1 VERACGGQ
9 PELRQK
15 LLTLLAQGP
24 GDPGAEG
31 AAESRPRDLGLTVP
45 GYVLLDR
52 LASGASSV
60 VYRAEQSAPRRE
72 VAIKLLSAESLGEQ
86 ALLRFQ
92 REAEILAALQHPGI
106 AQVLASGFTTG
117 GRESLPWIAMEL
129 VRGVEI
135 ETYVA
140 RAHPTPREVV
150 GLMVHVCDAVAHA
163 HARGIVHRD
172 LKSSNIMVD
181 ESGRVRVLD
190 FGVARLLRGAAETQI
205 ERTRTGAMVG
215 SLAAMAPEQ
224 ARGDN
229 GRVDARSDVYSLGV
243 LLFDLLAGRP
253 PLDLRELDVMAA
265 VHSICEDEPL
275 RLSRLRPDVSRDLDA
290 VLVKCLEKSR
300 SRRYRDAADL
310 AQDLRDFL
318 GGRTVRARPPT
329 LAYRARKFVA
339 RHRALSYSMA
349 SILLA
354 LGAGLA
360 LAVRG
365 LRAERSQRERTSE
378 TLDFFAG
385 KFLSLSNQLGF
396 GQDQRAD
403 LEAVLGR
410 IQLQLEIDP
419 GNRALRAAL
428 VETLYELASLDQI
441 RGDYARQRVRI
452 LAASRVTDDLLAQRS
467 DDLPLWSRRSQ
478 LEAKLGEALRDLGDL
493 DGRDRHFARALE
505 IDRWL
510 VRGHPEDLEVAE
522 DLGWSLARVASA
534 AGDRGDRLT
543 EEALHRERLEDARR
557 LWALAPD
564 NWKLTFGLSHAH
576 YYVAAVERRAGRL
589 VEAVEHAEQNV
600 RYAHLAFE
608 QDPARRAL
616 ASWLTD
622 SLRVTASLLAEAGN
636 LEAAARSA
644 DEALL
649 VAEAVV
655 LGDPAREDHIASLH
669 LAAEDFA
676 RYTIQLGQLGWRD
689 AALRASAALR
699 RLAPVVE
706 RVAGRARSDRLQS
719 SAGQI
724 EALCAAR

>member
-1 VERACGGQ
+1 MTDE
-9 PELRQK
+9 
-15 LLTLLAQGP
+15 LLTQ
-24 GDPGAEG
+24 
-31 AAESRPRDLGLTVP
+31 RP
-45 GYVLLDR
+45 
-52 LASGASSV
+52 
-60 VYRAEQSAPRRE
+60 
-72 VAIKLLSAESLGEQ
+72 
-86 ALLRFQ
+86 
-92 REAEILAALQHPGI
+92 
-106 AQVLASGFTTG
+106 
-117 GRESLPWIAMEL
+117 
-129 VRGVEI
+129 
-135 ETYVA
+135 
-140 RAHPTPREVV
+140 
-150 GLMVHVCDAVAHA
+150 
-163 HARGIVHRD
+163 
-172 LKSSNIMVD
+172 N
-181 ESGRVRVLD
+181 
-190 FGVARLLRGAAETQI
+190 
-205 ERTRTGAMVG
+205 
-215 SLAAMAPEQ
+215 
-224 ARGDN
+224 
-229 GRVDARSDVYSLGV
+229 
-243 LLFDLLAGRP
+243 
-253 PLDLRELDVMAA
+253 
-265 VHSICEDEPL
+265 
-275 RLSRLRPDVSRDLDA
+275 
-290 VLVKCLEKSR
+290 
-300 SRRYRDAADL
+300 
-310 AQDLRDFL
+310 
-318 GGRTVRARPPT
+318 
-329 LAYRARKFVA
+329 
-339 RHRALSYSMA
+339 
-349 SILLA
+349 
-354 LGAGLA
+354 
-360 LAVRG
+360 
-365 LRAERSQRERTSE
+365 
-378 TLDFFAG
+378 
-385 KFLSLSNQLGF
+385 
-396 GQDQRAD
+396 
-403 LEAVLGR
+403 
-410 IQLQLEIDP
+410 
-419 GNRALRAAL
+419 
-428 VETLYELASLDQI
+428 
-441 RGDYARQRVRI
+441 
-452 LAASRVTDDLLAQRS
+452 
-467 DDLPLWSRRSQ
+467 DLPLWSRRSQ

-543 EEALHRERLEDARR
+543 EESLHRERLEDARR

>member
-1 VERACGGQ
+1 M
-9 PELRQK
+9 
-15 LLTLLAQGP
+15 
-24 GDPGAEG
+24 
-31 AAESRPRDLGLTVP
+31 TVP

-60 VYRAEQSAPRRE
+60 VYRAEQGAPRRE
-72 VAIKLLSAESLGEQ
+72 VAIKLLRAESLGEQ

-135 ETYVA
+135 ETHVA
-140 RAHPTPREVV
+140 RVHPTPREVV

-265 VHSICEDEPL
+265 VRSICEDEPL
-275 RLSRLRPDVSRDLDA
+275 RLSRLRPDLPRDLDA

-365 LRAERSQRERTSE
+365 LRAERIQRERTSE

-452 LAASRVTDDLLAQRS
+452 LAASRVTDELLTQRP

-510 VRGHPEDLEVAE
+510 VRGHPRTSRWPRISAGAWRAWPAPRGPRGSAHGGEPAPRAPGGRPAPVGSRARQLEAHLRALPRALLRGGGRTPRGQAGRGRGACRTKRPLRPSRLRTGPRAPRPGLVA
-522 DLGWSLARVASA
+522 DRLP
-534 AGDRGDRLT
+534 AGDREPLGGGGKPRGGRT
-543 EEALHRERLEDARR
+543 ERGRSAARGR
-557 LWALAPD
+557 SR
-564 NWKLTFGLSHAH
+564 G
-576 YYVAAVERRAGRL
+576 AGR
-589 VEAVEHAEQNV
+589 
-600 RYAHLAFE
+600 
-608 QDPARRAL
+608 P
-616 ASWLTD
+616 
-622 SLRVTASLLAEAGN
+622 GP
-636 LEAAARSA
+636 
-644 DEALL
+644 
-649 VAEAVV
+649 
-655 LGDPAREDHIASLH
+655 GGHIASLH